1 LSRSFFATRRSIYFE
16 GANILLFI
24 AMLPILAK
32 DYNNVRKTAEDE
44 SLGFYSYMPELFCC
58 LSAPRFY
65 DSSSIAGFLL

>member
-1 LSRSFFATRRSIYFE
+1 
-16 GANILLFI
+16 
-24 AMLPILAK
+24 MLPILAK